1 MDLACRQVLL
11 FLHRSFFA
19 QAIIDCPRN
28 PLRSAYAPSFLAAY
42 RSSTTVLKVVR
53 DQFNMYP
60 TVCAR
65 FWVIW
70 TFAFSAAVSCKGS
83 PHFHCIAVPEFV
95 LMRGVWCFCFV
106 PQVVFA
112 TVVTRGP
119 RSAMAPQAL
128 TQLDQAY
135 ELFTQASKHSRRA
148 AKALV
153 SAPSLPRNLSS
164 ALL

>member
-1 MDLACRQVLL
+1 M
-11 FLHRSFFA
+11 
-19 QAIIDCPRN
+19 DCPRN
-28 PLRSAYAPSFLAAY
+28 PLRSPYAPSFLAAY
-42 RSSTTVLKVVR
+42 RSSSTVLKVVR
-53 DQFNMYP
+53 DQFNVYP
-60 TVCAR
+60 TMCAR

-70 TFAFSAAVSCKGS
+70 TFAFSAAVRG
-83 PHFHCIAVPEFV
+83 PPLIVVPEFV
-95 LMRGVWCFCFV
+95 LMRRAWCFGFV
-106 PQVVFA
+106 LQVVFA

-153 SAPSLPRNLSS
+153 SAFLSS
-164 ALL
+164 ASAALASPVR

>member
-1 MDLACRQVLL
+1 
-11 FLHRSFFA
+11 
-19 QAIIDCPRN
+19 
-28 PLRSAYAPSFLAAY
+28 
-42 RSSTTVLKVVR
+42 
-53 DQFNMYP
+53 
-60 TVCAR
+60 
-65 FWVIW
+65 
-70 TFAFSAAVSCKGS
+70 
-83 PHFHCIAVPEFV
+83 
-95 LMRGVWCFCFV
+95 MRRVWCFV

-153 SAPSLPRNLSS
+153 SAFLLRRREGEIFRQRCFSLARPMI
-164 ALL
+164 AC